1 MDNYLYKICMNLG
14 IKLILTNNKIQVLSG
29 ERKNNL
35 TIIRAHKV
43 FKNCPPNVAEA
54 IVNYYSKGS
63 NKEKNSQIIRD
74 YLAPFFPNGLFKIK
88 NLENSLIETTIRDV
102 PEDLD
107 TNTSYSL
114 LTEFDIS
121 SITVSNFW
129 GNEESK
135 LDNSLSPSSND
146 ILDLD
151 IIIKPPVT

>member
-1 MDNYLYKICMNLG
+1 MNLG
-14 IKLILTNNKIQVLSG
+14 IKLVLTNNKIQVLSA

-43 FKNCPPNVAEA
+43 FKNCPSNVAEA

-63 NKEKNSQIIRD
+63 SKEKSSQIIRD

-88 NLENSLIETTIRDV
+88 NLENSLIETTIQDV

-107 TNTSYSL
+107 INTSYSL

-121 SITVSNFW
+121 SIKVSNFW
-129 GNEESK
+129 GKEESNV
-135 LDNSLSPSSND
+135 DNSLRPSSND

-151 IIIKPPVT
+151 IIVMPPVT